1 MLVLA
6 NKILSYFFMQS
17 LSKLVV
23 TCTHRSNCT
32 KIAGYSETFRA
43 FAHGALIS
51 ETFPWARNEIPWQ
64 RMNVVEKYPDCVQM
78 ML

>member
-17 LSKLVV
+17 LSIIVV

-32 KIAGYSETFRA
+32 KIAGIRKRFMLLRMVQL
-43 FAHGALIS
+43 FLKR
-51 ETFPWARNEIPWQ
+51 FPEST
-64 RMNVVEKYPDCVQM
+64 
-78 ML
+78 

>member
-32 KIAGYSETFRA
+32 KIAGYSETFHA

-51 ETFPWARNEIPWQ
+51 ETFP
-64 RMNVVEKYPDCVQM
+64 
-78 ML
+78 